1 MKAHKGNRIV
11 IGGQNIIDDLLFY
24 ISEGFS
30 TKGTYLER
38 LVG

>member
-1 MKAHKGNRIV
+1 MKAHKGNRVV
-11 IGGQNIIDDLLFY
+11 IGGRDIIHDLLFY
-24 ISEGFS
+24 ISERFT